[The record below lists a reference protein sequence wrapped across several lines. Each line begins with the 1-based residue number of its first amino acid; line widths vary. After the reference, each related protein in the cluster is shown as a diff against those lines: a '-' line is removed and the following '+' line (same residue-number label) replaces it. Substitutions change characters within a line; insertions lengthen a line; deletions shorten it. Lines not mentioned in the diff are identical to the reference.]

1 MYTKKTVLLLKVLI
15 ALTIIFGGLLGNF
28 MGNYIAYSVNAPEA
42 LMKAI
47 EYPSLYGDDLVRN
60 EGAYWLVAGSVWTI
74 TAIIATWLHVK
85 KIHLG
90 MVYRI
95 MHAAEKYE
103 NYEEEK

>member
-1 MYTKKTVLLLKVLI
+1 VK
-15 ALTIIFGGLLGNF
+15 
-28 MGNYIAYSVNAPEA
+28 
-42 LMKAI
+42 
-47 EYPSLYGDDLVRN
+47 N

-85 KIHLG
+85 KIHMG